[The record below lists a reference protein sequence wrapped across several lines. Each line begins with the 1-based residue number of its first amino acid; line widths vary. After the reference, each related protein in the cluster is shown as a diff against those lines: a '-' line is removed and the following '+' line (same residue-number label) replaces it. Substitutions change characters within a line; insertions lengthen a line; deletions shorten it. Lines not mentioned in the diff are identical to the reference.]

1 MRSSTLKRGFPK
13 VDLTGPCAGAIKV
26 ASFSEGRKFFVQGKT
41 RENLRTRR
49 AHTSGVAFWKPGLRG
64 YSFKMHFQTAVA
76 MEIILE
82 GTKHTEVDNYTHT
95 QGKLEKIV
103 IN

>member
-1 MRSSTLKRGFPK
+1 VLGH
-13 VDLTGPCAGAIKV
+13 KV

-82 GTKHTEVDNYTHT
+82 GTKHTEVDNYTHK